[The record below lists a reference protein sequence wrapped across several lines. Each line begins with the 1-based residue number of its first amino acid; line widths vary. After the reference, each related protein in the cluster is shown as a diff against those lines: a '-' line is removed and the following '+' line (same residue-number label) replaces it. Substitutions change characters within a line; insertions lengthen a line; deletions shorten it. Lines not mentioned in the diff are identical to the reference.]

1 MSEPGLART
10 RWACLA
16 LGLCI
21 STVVVAA
28 AFNPA
33 PHNGGDNAAY
43 VTLAFSLVE
52 HGAYTDLYD
61 PAELPHTKY
70 PPVFPGLL
78 AMVLLLGARTWSAL
92 KTVSAVFTV
101 AAVGFT
107 YLWAERRLGAVGAL
121 GLSVVLAISPA
132 LVYYSHWIL
141 SDPIFLTFTMAA
153 LWALERAEREGASV
167 WWLVGGVTTVAL
179 AYFTRSAGLPL
190 LLALLGWLALR
201 RRWLPLGFSSVAIGV
216 PALLWWI
223 RGRGAGVG
231 QYASEFWMVDPYQ
244 PALGTVN
251 FGGLLDRAMDNLW
264 AYVSIHGPGGI
275 VGGRG
280 TLVTAFG
287 IGLTGLALLGW
298 ARSARTRIGPAELF
312 MPLYAGLILLWPE
325 VWSGDR
331 FALPLF
337 PLFFLFATLA
347 LRETLGKAGSLGGS
361 VIIAVATALVLLP
374 AGRSWLT
381 SVEEASA
388 CERITNDRGP
398 WGCYGSGVSEF
409 AEAAA
414 WMQSSLPE
422 GSSVMTR
429 KPRLFYV
436 MSGLTSRTF
445 PFDDDPSVQL
455 AEADLVGARYVLLDN
470 WDGLSSRYVG
480 RALQRNAQAFCSIRG
495 FGSTQ
500 GSTHL
505 LGIKEESSRS
515 GSEQLRT
522 QEIRLDACPASYI
535 RTDPDDRYPSSSSRR
550 IRLLEVLEP

>member
-78 AMVLLLGARTWSAL
+78 AMMLLLGARTWSAL

-201 RRWLPLGFSSVAIGV
+201 RRWLPS
-216 PALLWWI
+216 
-223 RGRGAGVG
+223 
-231 QYASEFWMVDPYQ
+231 
-244 PALGTVN
+244 
-251 FGGLLDRAMDNLW
+251 
-264 AYVSIHGPGGI
+264 
-275 VGGRG
+275 
-280 TLVTAFG
+280 AF
-287 IGLTGLALLGW
+287 
-298 ARSARTRIGPAELF
+298 
-312 MPLYAGLILLWPE
+312 
-325 VWSGDR
+325 
-331 FALPLF
+331 LP
-337 PLFFLFATLA
+337 
-347 LRETLGKAGSLGGS
+347 
-361 VIIAVATALVLLP
+361 
-374 AGRSWLT
+374 
-381 SVEEASA
+381 
-388 CERITNDRGP
+388 
-398 WGCYGSGVSEF
+398 
-409 AEAAA
+409 
-414 WMQSSLPE
+414 
-422 GSSVMTR
+422 
-429 KPRLFYV
+429 
-436 MSGLTSRTF
+436 
-445 PFDDDPSVQL
+445 
-455 AEADLVGARYVLLDN
+455 
-470 WDGLSSRYVG
+470 
-480 RALQRNAQAFCSIRG
+480 
-495 FGSTQ
+495 
-500 GSTHL
+500 
-505 LGIKEESSRS
+505 
-515 GSEQLRT
+515 
-522 QEIRLDACPASYI
+522 
-535 RTDPDDRYPSSSSRR
+535 
-550 IRLLEVLEP
+550 